1 MDTLIPAA
9 PGLDTSLDTGI
20 DTGIPA
26 APDLR
31 TRRVLGFDFVDD
43 VSIDATVERLL
54 GPQPDD
60 GRKPI
65 VLTPNV
71 DTVVHMGELTRL
83 GIADRLR
90 NSRYILPDGQP
101 IVWASRL
108 LGQPLG
114 ARLAGSDLVGP
125 LWRRL
130 VAEDR
135 RAMVVVSCP
144 EVAEPLQADMPSLGV
159 YVPPMYDVADTA
171 AFGEVVR
178 AAAEE
183 LDRTRPEFVF
193 LGISFPKQQLLAL
206 ALVDHLRRQGRPVPL
221 FLCIGGA
228 LELHV
233 GRHRRAP
240 RWVQRAG
247 GEWFFRFLLEPRRLF
262 RRYFMRDLRF
272 LPIMRL
278 ELRAARELGLVRPL
292 RLRLVGPG
300 WLWMLIPLLSF

>member
-1 MDTLIPAA
+1 VDTLIPPA
-9 PGLDTSLDTGI
+9 PRLDTRL
-20 DTGIPA
+20 PA
-26 APDLR
+26 PPHGR
-31 TRRVLGFDFVDD
+31 TRPVLGFDFVDD

-60 GRKPI
+60 GREPI

-71 DTVVHMGELTRL
+71 DTVVHMGELNRL
-83 GIADRLR
+83 GVADRLR

-101 IVWASRL
+101 IVWASRM
-108 LGQPLG
+108 LGEPLG
-114 ARLAGSDLVGP
+114 ARLAGSDVVPP
-125 LWRRL
+125 LWRRV

-144 EVAEPLQADMPSLGV
+144 EVAEPLRTDMPSLGV
-159 YVPPMYDVADTA
+159 YVPPVFDVADPA
-171 AFGEVVR
+171 ALSEVVR
-178 AAAEE
+178 AAAEV

-206 ALVDHLRRQGRPVPL
+206 ALVDHLRRRGRPLPL

-262 RRYFMRDLRF
+262 RRYFMKDLRF

-278 ELRAARELGLVRPL
+278 ELRAARELGLGRRR